1 MRRLGLMFLMCLM
14 LGGLGGLL
22 AATVRSP
29 EPARA
34 RFTPPRERPF
44 DFQLRDQE
52 GRLTSLARE
61 RGKVV
66 AIAFAYTS
74 CRDVCPAEGNEIA
87 AAMGRFDPKDV
98 DVIVVSV
105 DPVGDTPARA
115 REWLMRRGL
124 PRGAGHYVV
133 GTRAQLEPVWRAYGI
148 VPLVAS
154 QAEAVAA
161 MRGSQKYWSENPY
174 RPDAPKFEYAYPS
187 PRPASA
193 QAQEAYPDSRDLQYR
208 GLARHGAGWDFEH
221 SAYALL
227 IDKRGVQRVGIPFEQ
242 LTADSLARDVRAL
255 LAEG

>member
-1 MRRLGLMFLMCLM
+1 MFLMCLL
-14 LGGLGGLL
+14 LGGIGGLL

-44 DFQLRDQE
+44 DFRLRDQE
-52 GRLTSLARE
+52 GRLTSLAQD

-74 CRDVCPAEGNEIA
+74 CRDVCPTEGNEIA
-87 AAMGRFDPKDV
+87 GALSRFDLKDV
-98 DVIVVSV
+98 DVMVVSV

-124 PRGAGHYVV
+124 PRGAGHFLV

-154 QAEAVAA
+154 RAEAEAA
-161 MRGSQKYWSENPY
+161 MRSSATFWKANPY
-174 RPDAPKFEYAYPS
+174 RPGQPAYPYKTPA
-187 PRPASA
+187 PRPVTPQS
-193 QAQEAYPDSRDLQYR
+193 QEAYPDTADQQYR
-208 GLARHGAGWDFEH
+208 GLPRHGAGWDYEH

-227 IDKRGVQRVGIPFEQ
+227 IDRHGVQRVGIPFEQ
-242 LTADSLARDVRAL
+242 LTADSLARDVRGL
-255 LAEG
+255 LAER

>member
-1 MRRLGLMFLMCLM
+1 MFLMCLM

-22 AATVRSP
+22 AATVHSP

-44 DFQLRDQE
+44 DFRLRDQE
-52 GRLTSLARE
+52 GRVTSLAQA

-66 AIAFAYTS
+66 AMAFAYTS

-87 AAMGRFDPKDV
+87 AALGRFDPKDV

-154 QAEAVAA
+154 RAEAEAA
-161 MRGSQKYWSENPY
+161 LHGSEAYWKQNPY
-174 RPDAPKFEYAYPS
+174 RPDAPKYQYAYPS
-187 PRPASA
+187 PRPANA
-193 QAQEAYPDSRDLQYR
+193 QSQEEYPDTRDLQYR

-227 IDKRGVQRVGIPFEQ
+227 IDKHGVQRVGIPFEQ
-242 LTADSLARDVRAL
+242 LSADSLARDVRAL
-255 LAEG
+255 LSER